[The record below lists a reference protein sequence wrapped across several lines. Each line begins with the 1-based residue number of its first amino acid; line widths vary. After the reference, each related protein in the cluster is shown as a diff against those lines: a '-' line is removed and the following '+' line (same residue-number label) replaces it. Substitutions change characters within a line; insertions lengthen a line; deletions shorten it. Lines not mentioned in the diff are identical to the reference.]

1 MARRPHF
8 HLNGIPVTVEPAFF
22 VIIALLGIDPNRP
35 DPVFIATWVAVVFVS
50 ILLHE
55 LGHAVAFRAFGIH
68 PRITL
73 HGFGGLTA
81 GEGDLTP
88 GRHIIVSLA
97 GPLSALFLLGVPAWW
112 LESSSLVTSA
122 DAQHV
127 LSQVV
132 WVNVGF
138 SLLNLLPVLPLDGGA
153 VMLAVLDV
161 VTKGKGRRPAEITSV
176 VFAVLIVVVAFAS
189 GFVFLALLGVMFAAM
204 NITSLSRQ
212 KQDDLGARLQEA
224 HRALLGHD
232 VATARSESDA
242 VLAAR
247 PSGPVLQW
255 AAEVGAWCRLWAAD
269 IAGADSLIA
278 RFEHAGGPSASY
290 RAARALA
297 SGDTAEGVSTMAWA
311 FVNDPPGPAKSLGAV
326 ASAGSGQAPAV
337 ARELLAMGEAGAEA
351 AELFEHLLVHAGYL
365 DAAAEVARLRSTT
378 TWTPPT
384 P

>member
-22 VIIALLGIDPNRP
+22 VIIALLGVNPYDPQ
-35 DPVFIATWVAVVFVS
+35 PVFIATWVVIVFVS

-88 GRHIIVSLA
+88 ARHIVVSLA
-97 GPLSALFLLGVPAWW
+97 GPLSALLLLGLPAWW
-112 LESSSLVTSA
+112 LQSSELVTSV
-122 DAQHV
+122 DAEHI
-127 LSQVV
+127 LGQVV

-161 VTKGKGRRPAEITSV
+161 VTDGKGRRAAEIVSIGV
-176 VFAVLIVVVAFAS
+176 AVLLVIAAVAS
-189 GFVFLALLGVMFAAM
+189 GFYFLAILAVMFAGL
-204 NITSLSRQ
+204 NLSALSKQ
-212 KQDDLGARLQEA
+212 KSADLGLRLQEV

-232 VATARSESDA
+232 VTTARTVSDE

-255 AAEVGAWCRLWAAD
+255 ASELGGWCRLWANDTDGAD
-269 IAGADSLIA
+269 EVIARYGHAGA
-278 RFEHAGGPSASY
+278 PSASY

-297 SGDTAEGVSTMAWA
+297 AGQADEGVTTMAWA

-326 ASAGSGQAPAV
+326 AAAGSGQAEAV
-337 ARELLAMGEAGAEA
+337 ARELVAMEPGGAEA
-351 AELFEHLLVHAGYL
+351 AELFQHLLTHTGYV
-365 DAAAEVARLRSTT
+365 DAAADVARLRATH
-378 TWTPPT
+378 P
-384 P
+384 